1 MTREEQL
8 KLCSVCKNRKVDLKR
23 GLVCSLTDE
32 YATFDG
38 ECKDYV
44 IDQEESERKEKQA
57 EEIKKSYRKQDLYND
72 VVFCLIFSFFSA
84 RGHGLPVF
92 FITLVIIAL
101 GFVLSNCLLIQYEK
115 KKGERL
121 NDAVRSIIK
130 DAFAIL
136 VVFLVLVAL

>member
-8 KLCSVCKNRKVDLKR
+8 KLCTVCKNRKVDLER
-23 GLVCSLTDE
+23 GLVCSLTNE
-32 YATFDG
+32 YAAFEG

-44 IDQEESERKEKQA
+44 FDQEESERKEKQA

-72 VVFCLIFSFFSA
+72 VVFCLLFSYFSG

-92 FITLVIIAL
+92 LITLVVIAI

-115 KKGERL
+115 KKGGRI
-121 NDAVRSIIK
+121 NDTVRSIIK

-136 VVFLVLVAL
+136 VTFLILIAL